1 MIETGFEVARPLGGT
16 PILID
21 QKILDE
27 IAETVAR
34 AAGIFQCNSPNPD
47 GTCPEAFLI
56 KDTNGDPVPDISGFD
71 TSYTELVLPPCPA
84 DFSYDL
90 CDDWS
95 LATPAGIGTSGN
107 NLLLYSEHAVDG
119 VRRRRV
125 HFRRAARAGHRRH
138 GRRLVAPKRRV
149 RRCRPRRCGRRPQP
163 AHGRRHG
170 SATRWRLPTAAGC
183 WATSHTSTV
192 SNYANYVPCVRGF
205 DCHDCGYRIDVHG
218 GELTEGVTSSARRS
232 RRSLQRTPEQEE
244 WHQARPRATS
254 WCSKTLTRAR
264 ATRATTTWRAW

>member
-107 NLLLYSEHAVDG
+107 NLLLYSEHAVTASDG
-119 VRRRRV
+119 DVSISGEQHV
-125 HFRRAARAGHRRH
+125 LGMTSRAPTGGA
-138 GRRLVAPKRRV
+138 KRRV
-149 RRCRPRRCGRRPQP
+149 RRCRPRRWSPHSLLTG
-163 AHGRRHG
+163 ADMASYSLEIADG
-170 SATRWRLPTAAGC
+170 SWLLGD
-183 WATSHTSTV
+183 
-192 SNYANYVPCVRGF
+192 VPYLHRF
-205 DCHDCGYRIDVHG
+205 QLRQ
-218 GELTEGVTSSARRS
+218 L
-232 RRSLQRTPEQEE
+232 
-244 WHQARPRATS
+244 RA
-254 WCSKTLTRAR
+254 LRAR
-264 ATRATTTWRAW
+264 F